1 MKNALLRPLLCLA
14 LAALAPETAAGA
26 GEAACVALPAHATR
40 IKRHGHN
47 TWSGETLIVARAIA
61 SGVAAPPGWIP
72 VGADRIE
79 AGCAWFPPRQATLFV
94 NPAFWRVETIRG
106 DPAGLDLQLLTLKS
120 IPPEELDSWRRMVA
134 ETYADVAT
142 LFPLGLPADQALPHV
157 ILVTS
162 GIAGDGA
169 RRSTRLFPA
178 PGPNLTSLFYPPDS
192 GRGRDLFIH
201 TTTHLFNKR
210 RPRPEAVPEEDG
222 LRGTEYRELV
232 ATWAEIA
239 FNRDD
244 AHVRKRV
251 GSLRRAHVALTDDDG
266 DTWPN
271 ARSIA
276 ATRSAEGP
284 FGLPPHAPEGSKAAR
299 EYAHYYLG
307 PLIMLALDGL
317 LAEKGTAVSVRMLL
331 RDIHAGNSPGLLAS
345 LRRVLPERFGQI
357 RSWMD
362 GTEAI
367 PAGLVE
373 RGLARL
379 QDRVVEIAQ

>member
-1 MKNALLRPLLCLA
+1 MKNAVRSAVVCLA
-14 LAALAPETAAGA
+14 IAALAPAAGA
-26 GEAACVALPAHATR
+26 GEDACVGLPEHR
-40 IKRHGHN
+40 DKIERHGHN
-47 TWSGETLIVARAIA
+47 NWSDETLIVFGALS
-61 SGVAAPPGWIP
+61 SGVAVPPGWIP
-72 VGADRIE
+72 VGADRID
-79 AGCAWFPPRQATLFV
+79 AGCAWFPPKQATLFV
-94 NPAFWRVETIRG
+94 NPPFWQVESIRSSE
-106 DPAGLDLQLLTLKS
+106 AGLDLQLLTLKAT
-120 IPPEELDSWRRMVA
+120 PPDELEGWRRMVA

-142 LFPLGLPADQALPHV
+142 LFPLGLPPDQALPHV

-162 GIAGDGA
+162 GIAGDGK

-178 PGPNLTSLFYPPDS
+178 PGANLTILFYNPDS

-210 RPRPEAVPEEDG
+210 RPRPETVPRERG
-222 LRGTEYRELV
+222 LRSTEYRELV

-244 AHVRKRV
+244 THVRNRV
-251 GSLRRAHVALTDDDG
+251 AFLMRQHVALTDADPA
-266 DTWPN
+266 TWPG
-271 ARSIA
+271 AGALASI
-276 ATRSAEGP
+276 RSAEGP
-284 FGLPPHAPEGSKAAR
+284 FGLPPQAPKGSTAAR

-307 PLIMLALDGL
+307 PLIMLAIDGL
-317 LAEKGTAVSVRMLL
+317 LAGKGTAVSVRMLL

-345 LRRVLPERFGQI
+345 LRRVLPLRFGQI

-362 GTEAI
+362 GSEPI

-379 QDRVVEIAQ
+379 QDRAVEVAQ